1 MAVGLLGGLALFLFG
16 LDQMSGAL
24 RHLVGGRMRHA
35 LARLTS
41 NRFSAA
47 ATGAFVTAVIQSSSV
62 TTALVVGFVS
72 AGLMTLTQSV
82 GVIMGAN
89 VGTTVTAQIIAFPI
103 TRYGLVPV
111 AVGVA
116 LLLLSKKEWPRR
128 LGAVL
133 MGLGLIFFGM
143 QLMSGATDPLRSDP
157 RFIGVMQRMDQ
168 PLLAIVSS
176 AVLTALI
183 QSSSAVTGV
192 VIVLASQG
200 FISLEAGIALA
211 LGANVGTC
219 ATAVLASLGKSR
231 DALRAALVHVLFNVL
246 GVALWLGFIPELAD
260 LVRAISPSSP
270 ALRGAARLAAETPRQ
285 IANAHTVF
293 NVANTALFI
302 GFAGVFARVAT
313 WIVPVRP
320 QEIDHSVRP
329 RFLDDVLLDTPAL
342 ALDRVRMELGRLGER
357 AHHMVIRS
365 LPVTIAG
372 TREDLEALAALDD
385 EVDVLHA
392 AIVGYLGRL
401 SQRNLG
407 TADSAKVYRYVTA
420 ANSIEGIGDLVETNL
435 VGAGLERL
443 HSDLLVSLPTQEAL
457 EALHARVSEAMED
470 VLEALDASDRAR
482 AQDVMDAKAE
492 INRLA
497 ARAEHHLA
505 HRLAEVGPERLPI
518 YRVESEIVEYLK
530 RVYSFARRIARG
542 ILEVETGAPPPA
554 APEGR
559 AGIGA

>member
-1 MAVGLLGGLALFLFG
+1 MAVGVIGGLALFLYG
-16 LDQMSGAL
+16 LDQMSRAL

-41 NRFSAA
+41 NRFTAA
-47 ATGAFVTAVIQSSSV
+47 VTGAFVTAVIQSSSV

-89 VGTTVTAQIIAFPI
+89 VGTTVTAQLIAFPV

-111 AVGVA
+111 AVGVG
-116 LLLLSKKEWPRR
+116 LLLLGRKEWMRR
-128 LGAVL
+128 LGEVL

-143 QLMSGATDPLRSDP
+143 QLMSGATEPLRSDP
-157 RFIGVMQRMDQ
+157 RFIGLMQRMDQ

-176 AVLTALI
+176 AALTALV

-219 ATAVLASLGKSR
+219 ATALLASLGKSR

-260 LVRAISPSSP
+260 LVRTLSPSSP
-270 ALRGAARLAAETPRQ
+270 TLTGAARLAAETPRQ
-285 IANAHTVF
+285 VANAHTVF
-293 NVANTALFI
+293 NLANTVLFI
-302 GFAGVFARVAT
+302 GFAGAFARLVT

-320 QEIDHSVRP
+320 REIDHGVRP

-342 ALDRVRMELGRLGER
+342 ALDRVRMELRRLGER
-357 AHHMVIRS
+357 AHDMVVRS
-365 LPVTIAG
+365 LPVTIGG
-372 TREDLEALAALDD
+372 TREELDALASLDD
-385 EVDVLHA
+385 EVDSLHA
-392 AIVGYLGRL
+392 AIVGYLARL

-407 TADSAKVYRYVTA
+407 MADSAEVYRYVTA
-420 ANSIEGIGDLVETNL
+420 ANSIEGIGDLVEINL

-443 HSDLLVSLPTQEAL
+443 RTDLIMSLPTQEAL
-457 EALHARVSEAMED
+457 EALHARVSETVED
-470 VLEALDASDRAR
+470 ALEALDASDGDRAR
-482 AQDVMDAKAE
+482 EVMDAKAE
-492 INRLA
+492 VNRLA

-505 HRLAEVGPERLPI
+505 HRLAEGGPERLPI

-530 RVYSFARRIARG
+530 RVYAFARRIARG
-542 ILEVETGAPPPA
+542 ILEEETAAPGSTVPPPS
-554 APEGR
+554 PS
-559 AGIGA
+559 

>member
-1 MAVGLLGGLALFLFG
+1 
-16 LDQMSGAL
+16 
-24 RHLVGGRMRHA
+24 
-35 LARLTS
+35 
-41 NRFSAA
+41 
-47 ATGAFVTAVIQSSSV
+47 
-62 TTALVVGFVS
+62 
-72 AGLMTLTQSV
+72 
-82 GVIMGAN
+82 
-89 VGTTVTAQIIAFPI
+89 
-103 TRYGLVPV
+103 
-111 AVGVA
+111 
-116 LLLLSKKEWPRR
+116 
-128 LGAVL
+128 
-133 MGLGLIFFGM
+133 
-143 QLMSGATDPLRSDP
+143 
-157 RFIGVMQRMDQ
+157 
-168 PLLAIVSS
+168 
-176 AVLTALI
+176 
-183 QSSSAVTGV
+183 
-192 VIVLASQG
+192 
-200 FISLEAGIALA
+200 
-211 LGANVGTC
+211 
-219 ATAVLASLGKSR
+219 
-231 DALRAALVHVLFNVL
+231 
-246 GVALWLGFIPELAD
+246 
-260 LVRAISPSSP
+260 
-270 ALRGAARLAAETPRQ
+270 
-285 IANAHTVF
+285 
-293 NVANTALFI
+293 
-302 GFAGVFARVAT
+302 
-313 WIVPVRP
+313 
-320 QEIDHSVRP
+320 
-329 RFLDDVLLDTPAL
+329 
-342 ALDRVRMELGRLGER
+342 
-357 AHHMVIRS
+357 
-365 LPVTIAG
+365 
-372 TREDLEALAALDD
+372 LAALDD